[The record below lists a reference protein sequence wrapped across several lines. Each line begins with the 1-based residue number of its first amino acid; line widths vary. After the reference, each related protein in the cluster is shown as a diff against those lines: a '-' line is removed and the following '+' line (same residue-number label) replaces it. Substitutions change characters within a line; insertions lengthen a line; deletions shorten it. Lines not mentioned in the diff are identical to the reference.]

1 MKRSILWGACLLVIL
16 SLAPSCSR
24 EQAEAKNLEQIYK
37 EEGIP
42 VRIRKIEPQPFRQE
56 LSFHSILS
64 GIKES
69 VVYAMIADEVERVLV
84 DVGDYVEKDQVLLTF
99 PTDNPATRY
108 YQAKVAFEN
117 ARKVH
122 ERMQNLY
129 NEGGISRQELDNA
142 TAAFEVAKAD
152 WEAVQQTVEVKAPIS
167 GYITKVDVRE
177 TDNVRHDDALFTISQ
192 TGRMKAV
199 VWISDKE
206 ISEIR
211 RNMAAYVTWNG
222 QRTEGRAVQVDL
234 AMDPDKRA
242 FQAVIELANPGK
254 ALKPGTTVEVK
265 IVNYTDPEAI
275 VVQRQDLLQEGD
287 VFFVYVL
294 SQDAAEKRPVKLG
307 RYQDLDVE
315 ILEGLEAGDELIVEG
330 QLLLD
335 PGTKVRVIQ

>member
-1 MKRSILWGACLLVIL
+1 MTRSIFITACLSMIL
-16 SLAPSCSR
+16 CFAPSCSR
-24 EQAEAKNLEQIYK
+24 EQTEAQNLEQIYK

-42 VRIRKIEPQPFRQE
+42 VRVRKIELQPFSQE
-56 LSFHSILS
+56 LSYHSVLS

-84 DVGDYVEKDQVLLTF
+84 NVGDYVEKEQVLLTF
-99 PTDNPATRY
+99 PTDTPATRY

-117 ARKVH
+117 ARNAH

-129 NEGGISRQELDNA
+129 RDGGISRQELDNA
-142 TAAFEVAKAD
+142 TAAFEVAQAD
-152 WEAVQQTVEVKAPIS
+152 WEAVQKTVEVKAPIN

-177 TDNVRHDDALFTISQ
+177 TDNVRRDDALFTISQ

-206 ISEIR
+206 ISDIR
-211 RNMAAYVTWNG
+211 KGMPAYVAWNG
-222 QRTEGRAVQVDL
+222 ERTEGQVVQVDL

-242 FQAVIELANPGK
+242 FQGVIEVANPGS

-265 IVNYTDPEAI
+265 IVSYTNPQAI
-275 VVQRQDLLQEGD
+275 VVQRQDLLQEGNSS
-287 VFFVYVL
+287 FVYVL
-294 SQDAAEKRPVKLG
+294 NQGTAEKRPVKLG
-307 RYQDLDVE
+307 RYYDLDVE
-315 ILEGLEAGDELIVEG
+315 ILEGLKPGEELIVEG

-335 PGTKVRVIQ
+335 RS

>member
-1 MKRSILWGACLLVIL
+1 MNRSIFITACLSMIL
-16 SLAPSCSR
+16 SFAPSCSQER
-24 EQAEAKNLEQIYK
+24 AEAQNLEQIYK

-42 VRIRKIEPQPFRQE
+42 VRIRKIELQPFSQE
-56 LSFHSILS
+56 LSYHSVLS

-84 DVGDYVEKDQVLLTF
+84 NVGDYVEKDQVLLTF

-117 ARKVH
+117 ARKAH

-129 NEGGISRQELDNA
+129 RDGGISRQELDNA
-142 TAAFEVAKAD
+142 TAAFEVAQAD
-152 WEAVQQTVEVKAPIS
+152 WEAVQKTVEVKAPIS

-177 TDNVRHDDALFTISQ
+177 TDNVRRDDALFTISQ

-206 ISEIR
+206 ISDIR
-211 RNMAAYVTWNG
+211 KGMAAYVAWNG
-222 QRTEGRAVQVDL
+222 ERTEGRVVQVDL

-242 FQAVIELANPGK
+242 FQAVIEVANPER

-265 IVNYTDPEAI
+265 IVSYSDPQAI
-275 VVQRQDLLQEGD
+275 VVQRQDLLQEEGAS
-287 VFFVYVL
+287 FVYVL
-294 SQDAAEKRPVKLG
+294 NQGVAEKRPVKLG
-307 RYQDLDVE
+307 RYYDLDVE
-315 ILEGLEAGDELIVEG
+315 ILEGLKAGEDLIVEG
-330 QLLLD
+330 QLLLE
-335 PGTKVRVIQ
+335 PGAKVKVIQ